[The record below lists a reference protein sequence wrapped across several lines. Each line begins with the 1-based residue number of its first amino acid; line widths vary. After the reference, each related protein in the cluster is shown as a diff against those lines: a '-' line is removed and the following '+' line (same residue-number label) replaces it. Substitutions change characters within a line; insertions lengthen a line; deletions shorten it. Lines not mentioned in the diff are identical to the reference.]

1 MTGRSVAGQL
11 GGIGPAALPTTLV
24 LDKEH
29 RVAARL
35 FGAVDRVTL
44 GRAIDA
50 VVDPPRK
57 TSLGLPNPGSP
68 KSRRQL

>member
-1 MTGRSVAGQL
+1 MTGRTVAGQV
-11 GGIGPAALPTTLV
+11 GGIGPAALPTTLD

-44 GRAIDA
+44 GRAIEA
-50 VVDPPRK
+50 AVDPRSE
-57 TSLGLPNPGSP
+57 TSLSLP